1 MMQDFLAGSEKKGRE
16 LNDEAIRKIVKAG
29 FEPVSFGWRD
39 A

>member
-1 MMQDFLAGSEKKGRE
+1 MRDFLAGPEKKGRE

-29 FEPVSFGWRD
+29 FEPVSFRWRD

>member
-16 LNDEAIRKIVKAG
+16 LNYEAIRKIVKAG
-29 FEPVSFGWRD
+29 FEPASFWCRD